1 MNDELARL
9 LLRLQVLGVS
19 WVRGAPVRPI
29 QLDEQLQVVLTLAN
43 TDPAS
48 VLAVHRQL
56 DKLVEALRDA
66 RVHNESELAD
76 LPRRRRAVRGHACLR
91 RDVNRRFRI
100 HA

>member
-19 WVRGAPVRPI
+19 WGRGAPVRPI
-29 QLDEQLQVVLTLAN
+29 QLDEQLQLVLAMASS
-43 TDPAS
+43 DPAS
-48 VLAVHRQL
+48 VLAVHGQL
-56 DKLVEALRDA
+56 DKLVQAIGAA
-66 RVHNESELAD
+66 RAHNETELAD

-91 RDVNRRFRI
+91 RDGARRFRI